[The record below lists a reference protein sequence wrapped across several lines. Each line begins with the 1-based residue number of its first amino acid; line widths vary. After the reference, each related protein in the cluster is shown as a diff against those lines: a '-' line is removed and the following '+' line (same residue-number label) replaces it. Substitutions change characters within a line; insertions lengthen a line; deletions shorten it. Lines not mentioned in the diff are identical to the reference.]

1 MLARNSEITAAEA
14 ARRCN
19 VEESTFRRWLRR
31 GLHVPPH
38 HGRPTTLSTQIE
50 SNVVKTVE
58 FYFYQGYALSKGTVI
73 TMARR
78 IYNSAC
84 LANLISP
91 SQKPPSFSFM
101 WFAGFARRHNL
112 SQRLVESISDD
123 RKAASTPDNAES
135 LFNKISHVI
144 ELQVWHRAMSSL
156 RMKLEDD

>member
-73 TMARR
+73 TMPSGHQQFAAGRHCGILLGRHRVRFRR
-78 IYNSAC
+78 SVGPWPICRPKSNLGASKVFRCDQFKYVMDRD
-84 LANLISP
+84 ANGAKNMFLKNHQALGILCVAP
-91 SQKPPSFSFM
+91 VFGP
-101 WFAGFARRHNL
+101 
-112 SQRLVESISDD
+112 
-123 RKAASTPDNAES
+123 TP
-135 LFNKISHVI
+135 F
-144 ELQVWHRAMSSL
+144 
-156 RMKLEDD
+156 